1 MCQLRAKHRITAVK
15 SRQGLIPQLRLYLC
29 RMFSSTSRFS
39 TILAILSVVLIGFSA
54 CGSLGGGKVKS
65 NSDDHKYQ
73 VNSGFRVAFY
83 NLENLFDTVDGP
95 NDDAEFLPTSE
106 NRWNSERYQ
115 SKLKN
120 MAKVIDS
127 IAPDILGMVE
137 VENAF
142 VLEDLRKNCNT
153 MRISQTGG
161 VENDD
166 RKPLGSDFEIVHR
179 ESPDARGI
187 DVALIYNRKK
197 FYQTGVYMTSVTL
210 ADGYKTRDIMRVHL
224 VERLTGDSMAIFVNH
239 WPSRRGGAASA
250 ASRMTAAAALSQTLQ
265 NNPTIPANFLIM
277 GDFNDD
283 PEDVSITEG
292 LQAGDAFHSIV
303 NLAFLA
309 RQADS
314 TVGTLAWHT
323 GWNMFDQIMISRP
336 LYYAN
341 LHSHESVDSVSNH
354 LHSYE
359 NKLWGSPRINVY
371 KRSWMLQHDG
381 NKYDGWPLRTFAGKK
396 YMNGFSDHL
405 PVYTDIVLVHRH

>member
-1 MCQLRAKHRITAVK
+1 MVRGT
-15 SRQGLIPQLRLYLC
+15 
-29 RMFSSTSRFS
+29 TRFS
-39 TILAILSVVLIGFSA
+39 VILTLLFVVLVGFSA
-54 CGSLGGGKVKS
+54 CGSLGAGKGKS
-65 NSDDHKYQ
+65 AVEQHVYSANA
-73 VNSGFRVAFY
+73 GFRVAFY

-95 NDDAEFLPTSE
+95 NDDAEFLPASE
-106 NRWNSERYQ
+106 NRWNTERYQ

-120 MAKVIDS
+120 MARVIDS
-127 IAPDILGMVE
+127 IAPDILGVVE

-142 VLEDLRKNCNT
+142 VLEDLRKYCHS
-153 MRISQTGG
+153 MHVSQTVA
-161 VENDD
+161 VENED

-187 DVALIYNRKK
+187 DVALIYNRQK
-197 FYQTGVYMTSVTL
+197 FYATGVYMTSVAL

-224 VERLTGDSMAIFVNH
+224 VERLTGDSLAIFVNH

-250 ASRMTAAAALSQTLQ
+250 ASRMAAAAALTQTLQ
-265 NNPTIPANFLIM
+265 NNPSIPANYLLM

-283 PEDVSITEG
+283 PEDPSITEG

-303 NLAFLA
+303 NLAFTA
-309 RQADS
+309 RAADS
-314 TVGTLAWHT
+314 TIGTLAWHT
-323 GWNMFDQIMISRP
+323 GWNMFDQIMVSRP

-341 LHSHESVDSVSNH
+341 LHRHESDGNASQIASAMPN
-354 LHSYE
+354 
-359 NKLWGSPRINVY
+359 INVY
-371 KRSWMLQHDG
+371 KRVWMLQHDG

>member
-1 MCQLRAKHRITAVK
+1 MVRGT
-15 SRQGLIPQLRLYLC
+15 
-29 RMFSSTSRFS
+29 TRFS
-39 TILAILSVVLIGFSA
+39 VILTLLFVVLVGFSA
-54 CGSLGGGKVKS
+54 CGSLGAGKGKS
-65 NSDDHKYQ
+65 AVEQHVYSANA
-73 VNSGFRVAFY
+73 GFRVAFY

-95 NDDAEFLPTSE
+95 NDDAEFLPASE
-106 NRWNSERYQ
+106 NRWNTERYQ

-127 IAPDILGMVE
+127 IAPDILGVVE

-142 VLEDLRKNCNT
+142 VLEDLRKHCHS
-153 MRISQTGG
+153 MHVSQTVA
-161 VENDD
+161 VENED
-166 RKPLGSDFEIVHR
+166 RKPPGSDFEIVHR

-187 DVALIYNRKK
+187 DVALIYNRQK
-197 FYQTGVYMTSVTL
+197 FYATGVYMTSVAL

-224 VERLTGDSMAIFVNH
+224 VERLTGDSLAIFVNH

-250 ASRMTAAAALSQTLQ
+250 ASRMAAAAALTQTLQ
-265 NNPTIPANFLIM
+265 NNPSIPANYLLM

-283 PEDVSITEG
+283 PEDPSITEG

-303 NLAFLA
+303 NLAFTA
-309 RQADS
+309 RAADS
-314 TVGTLAWHT
+314 TIGTLAWHT
-323 GWNMFDQIMISRP
+323 GWNMFDQIMVSRP

-341 LHSHESVDSVSNH
+341 LHRHESNGNTSQIASAMPN
-354 LHSYE
+354 
-359 NKLWGSPRINVY
+359 INVY
-371 KRSWMLQHDG
+371 KRVWMLQYDG

>member
-1 MCQLRAKHRITAVK
+1 MRKVNSFYDVK
-15 SRQGLIPQLRLYLC
+15 LALGLGFLL
-29 RMFSSTSRFS
+29 
-39 TILAILSVVLIGFSA
+39 ILAG
-54 CGSLGGGKVKS
+54 CGSMGAKKHWCKEDAALVSGSNQQTVKP
-65 NSDDHKYQ
+65 
-73 VNSGFRVAFY
+73 FRVAFY

-95 NDDAEFLPTSE
+95 NDDAEFLPNSA
-106 NRWNSERYQ
+106 NAWNGDRYN
-115 SKLKN
+115 SKLRN

-127 IAPDILGMVE
+127 IAPSILGLVE
-137 VENAF
+137 LENAF
-142 VLEDLRKNCNT
+142 VLEDLRANSSVMK
-153 MRISQTGG
+153 G
-161 VENDD
+161 
-166 RKPLGSDFEIVHR
+166 KFEIAHR
-179 ESPDARGI
+179 ESPDIRGI
-187 DVALIYNRKK
+187 DVALMYNAELFRIS
-197 FYQTGVYMTSVTL
+197 GIYMTPITL
-210 ADGYKTRDIMRVHL
+210 PDGYATRSIMRVHL
-224 VERLTGDSMAIFVNH
+224 VEKGTGDSLAVFINH

-250 ASRMTAAAALSQTLQ
+250 ASRMVAATALAQTLQ

-283 PEDVSITEG
+283 PEDPSITEG

-314 TVGTLAWHT
+314 TIGTIAWHT

-341 LHSHESVDSVSNH
+341 LHSHESAGSGSEKTQSH

-359 NKLWGSPRINVY
+359 NKLWGSPQINVY
-371 KRSWMLQHDG
+371 KRPWMLQHDG

-405 PVYTDIVLVHRH
+405 PVYTDLVLVHRH

>member
-1 MCQLRAKHRITAVK
+1 MLKVNSFFEIKLTL
-15 SRQGLIPQLRLYLC
+15 GLGFL
-29 RMFSSTSRFS
+29 
-39 TILAILSVVLIGFSA
+39 TILAG
-54 CGSLGGGKVKS
+54 CGSMGAKKHWSKEDARLVSGSSQQPVKP
-65 NSDDHKYQ
+65 
-73 VNSGFRVAFY
+73 FRVAFY

-95 NDDAEFLPTSE
+95 NDDAEFLPNSA
-106 NRWNSERYQ
+106 NPWNGDRYN
-115 SKLKN
+115 SKLRN

-127 IAPDILGMVE
+127 IAPSILGLVE
-137 VENAF
+137 LENAF
-142 VLEDLRKNCNT
+142 VLEDLRANSSVMK
-153 MRISQTGG
+153 G
-161 VENDD
+161 
-166 RKPLGSDFEIVHR
+166 KFEIAHR
-179 ESPDARGI
+179 ESPDLRGI
-187 DVALIYNRKK
+187 DVALMYNAELFNISGIY
-197 FYQTGVYMTSVTL
+197 MIPIAL
-210 ADGYKTRDIMRVHL
+210 PDGYATRSIMRVHL
-224 VERLTGDSMAIFVNH
+224 VEKGTGDSLAVFINH

-250 ASRMTAAAALSQTLQ
+250 ASRMVAATALAQTLQ

-283 PEDVSITEG
+283 PEEPSITEG

-314 TVGTLAWHT
+314 TVGTIAWHT

-341 LHSHESVDSVSNH
+341 LHSHEPVGSGSKKTPSH
-354 LHSYE
+354 LNSYE

-371 KRSWMLQHDG
+371 KRPWMLQHDG

-405 PVYTDIVLVHRH
+405 TVYTDIVLVHRH

>member
-1 MCQLRAKHRITAVK
+1 MRKVNSFYDVK
-15 SRQGLIPQLRLYLC
+15 LALGLGFLL
-29 RMFSSTSRFS
+29 
-39 TILAILSVVLIGFSA
+39 ILAG
-54 CGSLGGGKVKS
+54 CGSMGAKKHWCKEDATLLSGSNQQTVKP
-65 NSDDHKYQ
+65 
-73 VNSGFRVAFY
+73 FRVAFY

-95 NDDAEFLPTSE
+95 NDDAEFLPNSA
-106 NRWNSERYQ
+106 NAWNGDRYN
-115 SKLKN
+115 SKLRN

-127 IAPDILGMVE
+127 IAPSILGLVE
-137 VENAF
+137 LENAF
-142 VLEDLRKNCNT
+142 VLEDLRANSSVMK
-153 MRISQTGG
+153 G
-161 VENDD
+161 
-166 RKPLGSDFEIVHR
+166 KFEIAHR
-179 ESPDARGI
+179 ESPDIRGI
-187 DVALIYNRKK
+187 DVALMYNAELFRIS
-197 FYQTGVYMTSVTL
+197 GIYMTPITL
-210 ADGYKTRDIMRVHL
+210 PDGYATRSIMRVHL
-224 VERLTGDSMAIFVNH
+224 VEKGTGDSLAVFINH

-250 ASRMTAAAALSQTLQ
+250 ASRMVAATALAQTLQ

-283 PEDVSITEG
+283 PEDPSITEG

-314 TVGTLAWHT
+314 TIGTIAWHT

-341 LHSHESVDSVSNH
+341 LHSHESAGSGSEKTQSH

-359 NKLWGSPRINVY
+359 NKLWGSPQINVY
-371 KRSWMLQHDG
+371 KRPWMLQHDG

-405 PVYTDIVLVHRH
+405 PVYTDLVLVHRH

>member
-1 MCQLRAKHRITAVK
+1 MVRGT
-15 SRQGLIPQLRLYLC
+15 
-29 RMFSSTSRFS
+29 TRFS
-39 TILAILSVVLIGFSA
+39 VILTLLFVVLVGFSA
-54 CGSLGGGKVKS
+54 CGSLGGGKGKS
-65 NSDDHKYQ
+65 AVEQHVYSANA
-73 VNSGFRVAFY
+73 GFRVAFY

-95 NDDAEFLPTSE
+95 NDDAEFLPASE
-106 NRWNSERYQ
+106 NRWNTERYQ

-127 IAPDILGMVE
+127 IAPDILGVVE

-142 VLEDLRKNCNT
+142 VLEDLRKYCHS
-153 MRISQTGG
+153 MHVSQTVA
-161 VENDD
+161 VENED
-166 RKPLGSDFEIVHR
+166 RKPPGSDFEIVHR

-187 DVALIYNRKK
+187 DVALIYNRQK
-197 FYQTGVYMTSVTL
+197 FYATGVYMTSVTL

-224 VERLTGDSMAIFVNH
+224 VERLTGDSLAIFVNH

-250 ASRMTAAAALSQTLQ
+250 ASRMAAAAALTQTLQ
-265 NNPTIPANFLIM
+265 NNPSIPANYLLM

-283 PEDVSITEG
+283 PEDPSITEG

-303 NLAFLA
+303 NLAFTA
-309 RQADS
+309 RAADS
-314 TVGTLAWHT
+314 TIGTLAWHT
-323 GWNMFDQIMISRP
+323 GWNMFDQIMVSRP

-341 LHSHESVDSVSNH
+341 LHRHESDGNASQIASAMPN
-354 LHSYE
+354 
-359 NKLWGSPRINVY
+359 INVY
-371 KRSWMLQHDG
+371 KRVWMLQHDG

>member
-1 MCQLRAKHRITAVK
+1 MVRGT
-15 SRQGLIPQLRLYLC
+15 
-29 RMFSSTSRFS
+29 TRFS
-39 TILAILSVVLIGFSA
+39 VILTLLFVVLVGFSA
-54 CGSLGGGKVKS
+54 CGSLGGGKGKS
-65 NSDDHKYQ
+65 AVEQHAYSANA
-73 VNSGFRVAFY
+73 GFRVAFY

-95 NDDAEFLPTSE
+95 NDDAEFLPASE
-106 NRWNSERYQ
+106 NRWNTERYQ

-127 IAPDILGMVE
+127 IAPDILGVVE

-142 VLEDLRKNCNT
+142 VLEDLRKHCHS
-153 MRISQTGG
+153 MHVSQTVA
-161 VENDD
+161 VENED

-187 DVALIYNRKK
+187 DVALIYNRQK
-197 FYQTGVYMTSVTL
+197 FYATGVYMTSVAL

-224 VERLTGDSMAIFVNH
+224 VERLTGDSLAIFVNH

-250 ASRMTAAAALSQTLQ
+250 ASRMAAAAALTQTLQ
-265 NNPTIPANFLIM
+265 NNPSIPANYLLM

-283 PEDVSITEG
+283 PEDPSITEG

-303 NLAFLA
+303 NLAFTA
-309 RQADS
+309 RAADS
-314 TVGTLAWHT
+314 TIGTLAWHT
-323 GWNMFDQIMISRP
+323 GWNMFDQIMVSRP

-341 LHSHESVDSVSNH
+341 LHRHESDGNASQIASAMPN
-354 LHSYE
+354 
-359 NKLWGSPRINVY
+359 INVY
-371 KRSWMLQHDG
+371 KRVWMLQHDG

>member
-1 MCQLRAKHRITAVK
+1 MRKVNSFYDVK
-15 SRQGLIPQLRLYLC
+15 LALGLGFLL
-29 RMFSSTSRFS
+29 
-39 TILAILSVVLIGFSA
+39 ILAG
-54 CGSLGGGKVKS
+54 CGSMGAKKHWCKEDAALVSGSNQQTVKP
-65 NSDDHKYQ
+65 
-73 VNSGFRVAFY
+73 FRVAFY

-95 NDDAEFLPTSE
+95 NDDAEFLPNSA
-106 NRWNSERYQ
+106 NAWNGDRYN
-115 SKLKN
+115 SKLRN

-127 IAPDILGMVE
+127 IAPSILGLVE
-137 VENAF
+137 LENAF
-142 VLEDLRKNCNT
+142 VLEDLRANSSVMK
-153 MRISQTGG
+153 G
-161 VENDD
+161 
-166 RKPLGSDFEIVHR
+166 KFEIAHR
-179 ESPDARGI
+179 ESPDIRGI
-187 DVALIYNRKK
+187 DVALMYNAELFRISGIY
-197 FYQTGVYMTSVTL
+197 MSPITL
-210 ADGYKTRDIMRVHL
+210 PDGYATRSIMRVHL
-224 VERLTGDSMAIFVNH
+224 VEKGTGDSLAVFINH

-250 ASRMTAAAALSQTLQ
+250 ASRMVAATALAQTLQ

-283 PEDVSITEG
+283 PEDPSITEG

-314 TVGTLAWHT
+314 TIGTIAWHT

-341 LHSHESVDSVSNH
+341 LHSHESAGSGSEKTQSH

-359 NKLWGSPRINVY
+359 NKLWGSPQINVY
-371 KRSWMLQHDG
+371 KRPWMLQHDG

-405 PVYTDIVLVHRH
+405 PVYTDLVLVHRH

>member
-1 MCQLRAKHRITAVK
+1 MVRGT
-15 SRQGLIPQLRLYLC
+15 
-29 RMFSSTSRFS
+29 TRFS
-39 TILAILSVVLIGFSA
+39 VILTLLFVVLVGFSA
-54 CGSLGGGKVKS
+54 CGSLGAGKGKS
-65 NSDDHKYQ
+65 AVEQHVYSANA
-73 VNSGFRVAFY
+73 GFRVAFY

-95 NDDAEFLPTSE
+95 NDDAEFLPASE
-106 NRWNSERYQ
+106 NRWNTERYQ

-127 IAPDILGMVE
+127 IAPDILGVVE

-142 VLEDLRKNCNT
+142 VLEDLRKHCHS
-153 MRISQTGG
+153 MHVSQTVA
-161 VENDD
+161 VENED
-166 RKPLGSDFEIVHR
+166 RKPPGSDFEIVHR

-187 DVALIYNRKK
+187 DVALIYNRQK
-197 FYQTGVYMTSVTL
+197 FYASGVYMTSVAL

-224 VERLTGDSMAIFVNH
+224 VERLTGDSLAIFVNH

-250 ASRMTAAAALSQTLQ
+250 ASRMAAAAALTQTLQ
-265 NNPTIPANFLIM
+265 NNPSIPANYLLM

-283 PEDVSITEG
+283 PEDPSITEG

-303 NLAFLA
+303 NLAFTA
-309 RQADS
+309 RAADS
-314 TVGTLAWHT
+314 TIGTLAWHT
-323 GWNMFDQIMISRP
+323 GWNMFDQIMVSRP

-341 LHSHESVDSVSNH
+341 LHRHESDGNASQIASAMPN
-354 LHSYE
+354 
-359 NKLWGSPRINVY
+359 INVY
-371 KRSWMLQHDG
+371 KRVWMLQHDG

>member
-1 MCQLRAKHRITAVK
+1 L
-15 SRQGLIPQLRLYLC
+15 
-29 RMFSSTSRFS
+29 
-39 TILAILSVVLIGFSA
+39 ILAG
-54 CGSLGGGKVKS
+54 CGSMGAKKHWCKEDAALVSGSNQQTVKP
-65 NSDDHKYQ
+65 
-73 VNSGFRVAFY
+73 FRVAFY

-95 NDDAEFLPTSE
+95 NDDAEFLPNSA
-106 NRWNSERYQ
+106 NAWNGDRYN
-115 SKLKN
+115 SKLRN

-127 IAPDILGMVE
+127 IAPSILGLVE
-137 VENAF
+137 LENAF
-142 VLEDLRKNCNT
+142 VLEDLRANSSVMK
-153 MRISQTGG
+153 G
-161 VENDD
+161 
-166 RKPLGSDFEIVHR
+166 KFEIAHR
-179 ESPDARGI
+179 ESQDLRGI
-187 DVALIYNRKK
+187 DVALMYNAELFRIS
-197 FYQTGVYMTSVTL
+197 GIYMTPITL
-210 ADGYKTRDIMRVHL
+210 PDGYATRSIMRVHL
-224 VERLTGDSMAIFVNH
+224 VEKGTGDSLAVFINH

-250 ASRMTAAAALSQTLQ
+250 ASRMVAATALAQTLQ

-283 PEDVSITEG
+283 PEDPSITEG

-314 TVGTLAWHT
+314 TVGTIAWHT

-341 LHSHESVDSVSNH
+341 LHRHESAGSGSEKTPSH

-359 NKLWGSPRINVY
+359 NKLWGSPQINVY
-371 KRSWMLQHDG
+371 KRPWMLQHDG

-405 PVYTDIVLVHRH
+405 PVYTDLVLVHRH

>member
-1 MCQLRAKHRITAVK
+1 MVRGT
-15 SRQGLIPQLRLYLC
+15 
-29 RMFSSTSRFS
+29 TRFS
-39 TILAILSVVLIGFSA
+39 VILTLLFVVLVGFSA
-54 CGSLGGGKVKS
+54 CGSLGAGKGKS
-65 NSDDHKYQ
+65 AVEQHVYSANA
-73 VNSGFRVAFY
+73 GFRVAFY

-95 NDDAEFLPTSE
+95 NDDAEFLPASE
-106 NRWNSERYQ
+106 NRWNTERYQ

-120 MAKVIDS
+120 MARVIDS
-127 IAPDILGMVE
+127 IAPDILGVVE

-142 VLEDLRKNCNT
+142 VLEDLRKYCHS
-153 MRISQTGG
+153 MHVSQTVA
-161 VENDD
+161 VENED

-187 DVALIYNRKK
+187 DVALIYNRQK
-197 FYQTGVYMTSVTL
+197 FYASGVYMTSVAL

-224 VERLTGDSMAIFVNH
+224 VERLTGDSLAIFVNH

-250 ASRMTAAAALSQTLQ
+250 ASRMAAAAALTQTLQ
-265 NNPTIPANFLIM
+265 NNPSIPANYLLM

-283 PEDVSITEG
+283 PEDPSITEG

-303 NLAFLA
+303 NLAFTA
-309 RQADS
+309 RAADS
-314 TVGTLAWHT
+314 TIGTLAWHT
-323 GWNMFDQIMISRP
+323 GWNMFDQIMVSRP

-341 LHSHESVDSVSNH
+341 LHRHESDGNASQIASAMPN
-354 LHSYE
+354 
-359 NKLWGSPRINVY
+359 INVY
-371 KRSWMLQHDG
+371 KRVWMLQHDG

>member
-1 MCQLRAKHRITAVK
+1 MVRGT
-15 SRQGLIPQLRLYLC
+15 
-29 RMFSSTSRFS
+29 TRFS
-39 TILAILSVVLIGFSA
+39 VILTLLFVVLVGFSA
-54 CGSLGGGKVKS
+54 CGSLGGGKGKS
-65 NSDDHKYQ
+65 AVEQHVYSANA
-73 VNSGFRVAFY
+73 GFRVAFY

-95 NDDAEFLPTSE
+95 NDDAEFLPASE
-106 NRWNSERYQ
+106 NRWNTERYQ

-120 MAKVIDS
+120 MARVIDS
-127 IAPDILGMVE
+127 IAPDILGVVE

-142 VLEDLRKNCNT
+142 VLEDLRKYCHS
-153 MRISQTGG
+153 MHVSQTVA
-161 VENDD
+161 VENED

-187 DVALIYNRKK
+187 DVALIYNRQK
-197 FYQTGVYMTSVTL
+197 FYATGVYMTSVTL

-224 VERLTGDSMAIFVNH
+224 VERLTGDSLAIFVNH

-250 ASRMTAAAALSQTLQ
+250 ASRMAAAAALTQTLQ
-265 NNPTIPANFLIM
+265 NNPSIPANYLLM

-283 PEDVSITEG
+283 PEDPSITEG

-303 NLAFLA
+303 NLAFTA
-309 RQADS
+309 RAADS
-314 TVGTLAWHT
+314 TIGTLAWHT
-323 GWNMFDQIMISRP
+323 GWNMFDQIMVSRP

-341 LHSHESVDSVSNH
+341 LHRHESDGNASQIASAMPN
-354 LHSYE
+354 
-359 NKLWGSPRINVY
+359 INVY
-371 KRSWMLQHDG
+371 KRVWMLQHDG

>member
-1 MCQLRAKHRITAVK
+1 MRKVNSFYDVK
-15 SRQGLIPQLRLYLC
+15 LALGLGFLL
-29 RMFSSTSRFS
+29 
-39 TILAILSVVLIGFSA
+39 ILAG
-54 CGSLGGGKVKS
+54 CGSMGAKKHWCKEDAALLSGSNQQTVKP
-65 NSDDHKYQ
+65 
-73 VNSGFRVAFY
+73 FRVAFY

-95 NDDAEFLPTSE
+95 NDDAEFLPNSA
-106 NRWNSERYQ
+106 NAWNGDRYN
-115 SKLKN
+115 SKLRN

-127 IAPDILGMVE
+127 IAPSILGLVE
-137 VENAF
+137 LENAF
-142 VLEDLRKNCNT
+142 VLEDLRANSSVMK
-153 MRISQTGG
+153 G
-161 VENDD
+161 
-166 RKPLGSDFEIVHR
+166 KFEIAHR
-179 ESPDARGI
+179 ESPDLRGI
-187 DVALIYNRKK
+187 DVALMYNAELFRIS
-197 FYQTGVYMTSVTL
+197 GIYMTPITL
-210 ADGYKTRDIMRVHL
+210 PDGYATRSIMRVHL
-224 VERLTGDSMAIFVNH
+224 VEKGTGDSLAVFINH

-250 ASRMTAAAALSQTLQ
+250 ASRMVAATALAQTLQ

-283 PEDVSITEG
+283 PEDPSITER

-314 TVGTLAWHT
+314 TIGTIAWHT

-341 LHSHESVDSVSNH
+341 LHSHESAGSGSEKTQSH

-359 NKLWGSPRINVY
+359 NKLWGSPQINVY
-371 KRSWMLQHDG
+371 KRPWMLQHDG

-405 PVYTDIVLVHRH
+405 PVYTDLVLVHRH